1 MLNIV
6 DVKAAVE
13 FLLNEICF
21 EIHLLHLY
29 EHDDVKSRM
38 KLMVILYVTQSNTKK
53 PKVIQSNPK

>member
-21 EIHLLHLY
+21 KIHLLHLY
-29 EHDDVKSRM
+29 EHADVNGRM